1 MNSRVQAIL
10 EDYDCLLEMHEEQA
24 DIIDFEDIEAHAF
37 WNQIETDLK
46 QLSRRIAS
54 VKRGKGLHPDDLD
67 EVVRR
72 IEELNDLYGELAA
85 ISWRGNAAAG

>member
-24 DIIDFEDIEAHAF
+24 DSIDFEDIEAHAL
-37 WNQIETDLK
+37 WDQIETDMK

-54 VKRGKGLHPDDLD
+54 LKRGKGTHVDDLE

-85 ISWRGNAAAG
+85 MSWRETAAAR